1 MAVRG
6 RGTLQVRESPNPFFC
21 TTQSDIGTNLTKYK
35 RSFEG
40 PPCYKI
46 NIEKT
51 ESQKRAHFPFLYRR
65 SSDDIGKGIP
75 PSGSKLAEIMD
86 HFESPSQQANIRA
99 MGLKPVLVRPEDEEA
114 KYVWTKD
121 KDLFLIDRERY
132 LNAYDHNPKRQ
143 NPLYTT
149 TQNDIGIKGPSKAT
163 VVTQRRSRCQGFS
176 NSFNGVRVKDQSL
189 NCYLTRSKVHKE
201 LDPHFI

>member
-1 MAVRG
+1 
-6 RGTLQVRESPNPFFC
+6 
-21 TTQSDIGTNLTKYK
+21 
-35 RSFEG
+35 
-40 PPCYKI
+40 
-46 NIEKT
+46 
-51 ESQKRAHFPFLYRR
+51 
-65 SSDDIGKGIP
+65 
-75 PSGSKLAEIMD
+75 MD

-99 MGLKPVLVRPEDEEA
+99 MGLKPVLVKPEDEEA

-121 KDLFLIDRERY
+121 KDLFLIDSDRY
-132 LNAYDHNPKRQ
+132 LQAYDHNPKRQ

-149 TQNDIGIKGPSKAT
+149 TQNEIGIKAPSKAT
-163 VVTQRRSRCQGFS
+163 IVTERRSRCQAFS